1 MTVRIPQVSP
11 WLDEEAAEA
20 VAGVVRSGWITE
32 GPTTRDFG
40 DRLNELIGVPYGVF
54 APNGTLALTLGL
66 LALGIGPGDEVL
78 VPDITFIGSASAII
92 LAGATPVF
100 TEVDNEC
107 FQIDVERAR
116 DRLTARTK
124 AVMPVHLFGTACD
137 MRALTH
143 FVSESGLVMIED
155 AAQGIGVTFDGQH
168 VGGFGDVG
176 CFSFFADK
184 TITTGEGGYVVC
196 REHGIYEK
204 LRLLRNQGRLDR
216 GSFIHP
222 SIGFNFRLTDLQ
234 SALGLVQLNRLSRI
248 IERKAAIM
256 ARYRMRLA
264 AVPGVRLLGAASGA
278 NHVAFRCVLIVD
290 NAQALMDYLGQCGIQ
305 PRSSFYPL
313 HRQPCLKESCRGRIS
328 SELFEDAQYPNAIFS
343 WDHGVCLPVHPTLTD
358 NEVDVVCDTVIRFIT
373 HEDI

>member
-1 MTVRIPQVSP
+1 VTVRIPQISP

-20 VAGVVRSGWITE
+20 VAAVVRSGWITE
-32 GPTTRDFG
+32 GPATHDFG
-40 DRLNELIGVPYGVF
+40 ERLNALIGVPYGVF

-100 TEVDNEC
+100 TEVDGQC

-116 DRLTARTK
+116 DRLTPRTK
-124 AVMPVHLFGTACD
+124 AVMPVHLFGTACNMHD
-137 MRALTH
+137 LRR
-143 FVSESGLVMIED
+143 FVSEHGLAMIED
-155 AAQGIGVTFDGQH
+155 AAQGIGVTFDGRH
-168 VGGFGDVG
+168 VGSFGDVG

-184 TITTGEGGYVVC
+184 TITTGEGGYVAC
-196 REHGIYEK
+196 RDDGIYER

-216 GSFIHP
+216 GSFVHP

-234 SALGLVQLNRLSRI
+234 SALGLVQLNRLPRI
-248 IERKAAIM
+248 IERKTAIIGQ
-256 ARYRMRLA
+256 YRERLA
-264 AVPGVRLLGAASGA
+264 AVPEVRLLGAAPEA
-278 NHVAFRCVLIVD
+278 NHVPFRCVLIVD
-290 NAQALMDYLGQCGIQ
+290 QPHALMDYLAERGIQ

-313 HRQPCLKESCRGRIS
+313 HRQPSLKESSHGRIS
-328 SELFEDAQYPNAIFS
+328 SDLFDDGKYPNAIFS

-358 NEVDVVCDTVIRFIT
+358 DEVDIICGAVIRFIRQ
-373 HEDI
+373 